1 MSEFLLLRLYNV
13 YLLLSIFKL
22 EGDFK
27 RILKYLEMN
36 NKSNINLGDT
46 LLYITRRS
54 RVKKEIAFYVLHILT
69 LKAGA

>member
-1 MSEFLLLRLYNV
+1 LSEFLLLRLYNV
-13 YLLLSIFKL
+13 YLLVSIFKL

-27 RILKYLEMN
+27 RILKYLDMN

-46 LLYITRRS
+46 LLYISRRS
-54 RVKKEIAFYVLHILT
+54 RVKKEIAFYALHILT